1 MRKLGKYYAV
11 RRGRVPGIY
20 YTWKDAQQQIDNF
33 PGARFK
39 SFYSYEQA
47 SQYVQTKDKW
57 ITVSDT
63 SYADV
68 LIYTDGGC
76 RHLAK
81 LGAYAFLIINQ
92 KTGERFSGKRAVPEV
107 TNHQMELMALL
118 SALRHFN
125 QYQDKQVVVV
135 TDSRYTMQTFV
146 SGWIESWYKNNWVK
160 ADGQPVKN
168 VGLMEALYNTISQF
182 KSVNF
187 KWVKGH
193 ANNSG
198 NNRVDLLVNQAMDEY
213 LRRWLCI

>member
-1 MRKLGKYYAV
+1 MGKYYAV

-20 YTWKDAQQQIDNF
+20 YTWKEAQQQIDHF

-47 SQYVQTKDKW
+47 SQYLQIQDKW

-76 RHLAK
+76 RHRAK

-92 KTGERFSGKRAVPEV
+92 KTGERFSGKRAVPGV
-107 TNHQMELMALL
+107 TNQQMELMALL
-118 SALRHFN
+118 SALKHSL
-125 QYQDKQVVVV
+125 QAKSSKIVIV
-135 TDSRYTMQTFV
+135 TDSKYVMQTFV
-146 SGWIESWYKNNWVK
+146 NGWIETWHQNSWVK
-160 ADGQPVKN
+160 NDKQPVKN
-168 VGLMEALYNTISQF
+168 VGLMKALYNTISQF
-182 KSVNF
+182 NSVNF

-213 LRRWLCI
+213 LRGGINDD

>member
-1 MRKLGKYYAV
+1 MGKYYAV

-20 YTWKDAQQQIDNF
+20 YSWGEAQQQIDHF

-47 SQYVQTKDKW
+47 SQYLQIHDKW

-76 RHLAK
+76 RHRDK
-81 LGAYAFLIINQ
+81 LGAYAFMIVD
-92 KTGERFSGKRAVPEV
+92 KSKKETFSGKRAIPNV
-107 TNHQMELMALL
+107 TNQQMELMALL

-125 QYQDKQVVVV
+125 QYRGKQVVVV

-168 VGLMEALYNTISQF
+168 VELMKALYNTISQF

-193 ANNSG
+193 ANNAG

-213 LRRWLCI
+213 LRR